1 MRVSYLCQKARE
13 SKEGSASETRSGD
26 PGVVAMSA
34 HSQHAHLREAIH
46 KTDVDTFLML
56 MLKIKNV
63 PKKAAE
69 REGQPSRTD
78 EPFCMDGFEMKDK
91 PNGGYGLDTTY

>member
-1 MRVSYLCQKARE
+1 MRVLHLCEKARE
-13 SKEGSASETRSGD
+13 SKESSASETRSGD

-63 PKKAAE
+63 PKKLQRG
-69 REGQPSRTD
+69 RESLAGQMSHSVW
-78 EPFCMDGFEMKDK
+78 MD
-91 PNGGYGLDTTY
+91 LR

>member
-1 MRVSYLCQKARE
+1 
-13 SKEGSASETRSGD
+13 
-26 PGVVAMSA
+26 
-34 HSQHAHLREAIH
+34 
-46 KTDVDTFLML
+46 ML

-78 EPFCMDGFEMKDK
+78 NPFCMDGFERKDK
-91 PNGGYGLDTTY
+91 PNGGYGLYTTY

>member
-1 MRVSYLCQKARE
+1 MRVLHLCEKARE
-13 SKEGSASETRSGD
+13 SKESSASETRSGD

-56 MLKIKNV
+56 MLKIKDV
-63 PKKAAE
+63 SIKAAGM
-69 REGQPSRTD
+69 EGQPSRTD
-78 EPFCMDGFEMKDK
+78 EPSCMDGFGTDR
-91 PNGGYGLDTTY
+91 PF

>member
-1 MRVSYLCQKARE
+1 MNLSHLCEKARE
-13 SKEGSASETRSGD
+13 SQEGSASETRSGD

-34 HSQHAHLREAIH
+34 HSQHAHLQEAIH

-63 PKKAAE
+63 PKKSC
-69 REGQPSRTD
+69 REGGTA
-78 EPFCMDGFEMKDK
+78 
-91 PNGGYGLDTTY
+91 

>member
-1 MRVSYLCQKARE
+1 
-13 SKEGSASETRSGD
+13 
-26 PGVVAMSA
+26 
-34 HSQHAHLREAIH
+34 
-46 KTDVDTFLML
+46 ML

-63 PKKAAE
+63 PKKSC
-69 REGQPSRTD
+69 REGGT